1 MKGPDRLAAIRTRL
15 AAVAELR
22 PVAGF
27 RTALDIFDRAGGGL
41 VASGLAF
48 TALFAI
54 VPAFLLAF
62 GVAGLV
68 FTDDDRRTAAID
80 ELASYVPPLRD
91 LFAASLADMARSAVQ
106 TSLAGL
112 VGLVWGASRFVVA
125 LDDAFSRIFH
135 DSPKRGFFGRTAR
148 AIVAVGILLATVLG
162 VLALAAVASFLTESL
177 RAELS
182 GTATLWQVL
191 SPAVTVVA
199 ASVGVA
205 LLYRA
210 MPTMSFPWR
219 IIALPAVVVGV
230 AVAAL
235 TQLFAYIAPRL
246 IGAAEILGPVAA
258 VFAALAWLQL
268 VFQALLLG
276 AAWVR
281 VRSPTV

>member
-1 MKGPDRLAAIRTRL
+1 
-15 AAVAELR
+15 
-22 PVAGF
+22 
-27 RTALDIFDRAGGGL
+27 
-41 VASGLAF
+41 
-48 TALFAI
+48 
-54 VPAFLLAF
+54 
-62 GVAGLV
+62 
-68 FTDDDRRTAAID
+68 
-80 ELASYVPPLRD
+80 
-91 LFAASLADMARSAVQ
+91 MARSAVQ

-148 AIVAVGILLATVLG
+148 AIVAVGILLATVIG
-162 VLALAAVASFLTESL
+162 VLALSAVASFLTESL

-191 SPAVTVVA
+191 SPAVAVVA
-199 ASVGVA
+199 ASFGVA

-210 MPTMSFPWR
+210 MPTIAVAWR
-219 IIALPAVVVGV
+219 IIALPAVTVGV
-230 AVAAL
+230 VIAAL

-246 IGAAEILGPVAA
+246 IGAAEILGPIAA

-281 VRSPTV
+281 VRSPSV